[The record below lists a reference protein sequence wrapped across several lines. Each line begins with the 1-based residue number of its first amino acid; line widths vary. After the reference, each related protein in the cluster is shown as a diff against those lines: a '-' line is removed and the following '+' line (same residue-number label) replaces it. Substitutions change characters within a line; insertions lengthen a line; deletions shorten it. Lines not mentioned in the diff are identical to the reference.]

1 MDNNV
6 PFPQANDF
14 EKIILILNLEDE
26 ELLNDTESLMEI
38 LGEVTERQ
46 VSYYISAT
54 IFLKLVENINGVR
67 KFTSN
72 ARAIRMLNSYLQ
84 IAELISI
91 LLMNP
96 IFNKIYVNTML
107 FGKQDTDDII
117 SVIKEHYPM
126 YSDAIFERRAQ
137 TASSWINW
145 IFSQIEAGK

>member
-1 MDNNV
+1 
-6 PFPQANDF
+6 
-14 EKIILILNLEDE
+14 
-26 ELLNDTESLMEI
+26 
-38 LGEVTERQ
+38 
-46 VSYYISAT
+46 
-54 IFLKLVENINGVR
+54 
-67 KFTSN
+67 
-72 ARAIRMLNSYLQ
+72 
-84 IAELISI
+84 
-91 LLMNP
+91 MNP